1 MKTVKIE
8 DIRDLTKEEVR
19 EKIKHYLKT
28 GEVDEEL
35 ELFVKKKM
43 KECKNM
49 GECIKFVEEWLY

>member
-35 ELFVKKKM
+35 ELFVKKKRE
-43 KECKNM
+43 ECKDM
-49 GECIKFVEEWLY
+49 DEYIKFVEEWLY